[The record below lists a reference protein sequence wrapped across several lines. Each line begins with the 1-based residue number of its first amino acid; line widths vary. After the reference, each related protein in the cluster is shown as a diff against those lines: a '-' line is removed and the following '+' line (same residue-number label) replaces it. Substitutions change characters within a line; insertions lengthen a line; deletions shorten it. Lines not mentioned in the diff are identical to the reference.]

1 MSKGEKPL
9 YSGSAGKSPALTS
22 KSETQIQKGDKAMKW
37 RTYNEHNICKRT
49 GIIFATYFRTKR
61 EAVEHCKLHGGVVEK
76 RLVDTWVQ
84 VD

>member
-1 MSKGEKPL
+1 
-9 YSGSAGKSPALTS
+9 
-22 KSETQIQKGDKAMKW
+22 MKW

-61 EAVEHCKLHGGVVEK
+61 EAVEYCKLYGGVVEK

-84 VD
+84 VAKY